1 MCTNVFTLVL
11 DVEKKAYHFIERFF
25 KSENER
31 TLNLKRNIVF
41 SFLVKIFSVL
51 TSLLLVPLTIN
62 FVNPMQYGIWI
73 TLSSIIGWFTFFDFG
88 LTNGLRNK
96 ITEAKANG
104 HIFLCKIYVSTIYV
118 ILTLFFFLFAIVAV
132 WANNYIHWS
141 SVLNIDEKYNSEL
154 LRVFNVVIVFFC
166 LQMILRIISTLL
178 QADQKPAIASFID
191 LVGQIG
197 ILILI
202 YLSSLWFSGSL
213 FMLASIVSVIPV
225 LILLIVSFY
234 LYRKRYRAY
243 IPSLKYVKLRYA
255 KDIMGMGGKFFFIQ
269 ISWILIFQCTNIIL
283 LRTTDGETV
292 TLYNIL
298 YKYYNAQLMIFSIVL
313 GPYWSAFTEAYVKE
327 EYLWMENSYK
337 KLKKMWSLFS
347 IWIVF
352 TIIISPIVFHLW
364 IGESIQIPIAYSMAM
379 GVYTIIMIKSNLNIT
394 LIAGI
399 GKISMQ
405 VLIDVFLALVS
416 IPLLLILCE
425 KFGILGVI
433 FASILMPLSHSILGD
448 IQLNKILSRTAK
460 GVWSR

>member
-1 MCTNVFTLVL
+1 ML
-11 DVEKKAYHFIERFF
+11 KKKVYRFVKVFF

-31 TLNLKRNIVF
+31 TLNLKKNIVF
-41 SFLVKIFSVL
+41 TFIVKMFSVL

-62 FVNPMQYGIWI
+62 FVNPTQYGIWI

-104 HIFLCKIYVSTIYV
+104 HIFLCKIYVSTIYA
-118 ILTLFFFLFAIVAV
+118 ILTLFFFVFTIVAV
-132 WANNYIHWS
+132 GANDYINWS
-141 SVLNIDEKYNSEL
+141 SILNIDEKYNSEL

-213 FMLASIVSVIPV
+213 FMLASIISVIPV
-225 LILLIVSFY
+225 LILLIASFC
-234 LYRKRYRAY
+234 LYRKHYRAY

-255 KDIMGMGGKFFFIQ
+255 KEIMGMGGKFFFIQ

-283 LRTTDGETV
+283 LRMTDGETV

-327 EYLWMENSYK
+327 DYLWMENSYK
-337 KLKKMWSLFS
+337 QLKKMWSLFS
-347 IWIVF
+347 IWIIF

-364 IGESIQIPIAYSMAM
+364 IGETIQIPITYSMAM

-399 GKISMQ
+399 GKISIQ
-405 VLIDVFLALVS
+405 VLIDVFFALIS
-416 IPLLLILCE
+416 IPLLIILCE

-433 FASILMPLSHSILGD
+433 FASILMPLSHCILGD
-448 IQLNKILSRTAK
+448 IQLNKILLRTAK
-460 GVWSR
+460 GMWSR

>member
-1 MCTNVFTLVL
+1 MLK
-11 DVEKKAYHFIERFF
+11 KKAYHFIERFF

-283 LRTTDGETV
+283 LRTTDGEHF
-292 TLYNIL
+292 I
-298 YKYYNAQLMIFSIVL
+298 
-313 GPYWSAFTEAYVKE
+313 
-327 EYLWMENSYK
+327 
-337 KLKKMWSLFS
+337 
-347 IWIVF
+347 
-352 TIIISPIVFHLW
+352 
-364 IGESIQIPIAYSMAM
+364 
-379 GVYTIIMIKSNLNIT
+379 
-394 LIAGI
+394 
-399 GKISMQ
+399 
-405 VLIDVFLALVS
+405 
-416 IPLLLILCE
+416 
-425 KFGILGVI
+425 
-433 FASILMPLSHSILGD
+433 
-448 IQLNKILSRTAK
+448 
-460 GVWSR
+460 

>member
-1 MCTNVFTLVL
+1 M
-11 DVEKKAYHFIERFF
+11 E
-25 KSENER
+25 
-31 TLNLKRNIVF
+31 
-41 SFLVKIFSVL
+41 
-51 TSLLLVPLTIN
+51 
-62 FVNPMQYGIWI
+62 
-73 TLSSIIGWFTFFDFG
+73 
-88 LTNGLRNK
+88 
-96 ITEAKANG
+96 
-104 HIFLCKIYVSTIYV
+104 
-118 ILTLFFFLFAIVAV
+118 
-132 WANNYIHWS
+132 
-141 SVLNIDEKYNSEL
+141 
-154 LRVFNVVIVFFC
+154 
-166 LQMILRIISTLL
+166 
-178 QADQKPAIASFID
+178 
-191 LVGQIG
+191 
-197 ILILI
+197 
-202 YLSSLWFSGSL
+202 
-213 FMLASIVSVIPV
+213 
-225 LILLIVSFY
+225 
-234 LYRKRYRAY
+234 
-243 IPSLKYVKLRYA
+243 
-255 KDIMGMGGKFFFIQ
+255 
-269 ISWILIFQCTNIIL
+269 
-283 LRTTDGETV
+283 
-292 TLYNIL
+292 NIL

>member
-178 QADQKPAIASFID
+178 QANQKPAIASFID

>member
-1 MCTNVFTLVL
+1 MLK
-11 DVEKKAYHFIERFF
+11 KKAYHFIERFF